1 MSAIEALE
9 KTYREQY
16 RRREISLSVLNTY
29 LVYTDNEK
37 KTLNS
42 AYYLDK
48 NTAEIVLEGKLFD
61 IAGTYNDLNF
71 AIL

>member
-61 IAGTYNDLNF
+61 IAGMYNDLNF